1 MNLPQILPVSHT
13 LPMFQIECTYS
24 SVAVI
29 SIWWLIL
36 FSSSCQK
43 VRVQGFHRHLGK
55 SWQNIVSNPRRTLTF
70 SAWGIQSIHSVPFSF
85 PSDIDPSA
93 PRQSCAVSL
102 PKELSLT
109 PHWAFF
115 FYTVKNVNPLIHWST
130 LYGMVAWHL
139 TQSSPHLMCPP
150 APSVQGHTV
159 YDSCYLHFLLR
170 QQRQNKSRQ
179 CVSSHDALG
188 HTLK

>member
-1 MNLPQILPVSHT
+1 
-13 LPMFQIECTYS
+13 MFQIECTFS

-102 PKELSLT
+102 PKKKTQPNASLSIFCLYCKKCQPPHSLVDVVRYGCMT
-109 PHWAFF
+109 PD
-115 FYTVKNVNPLIHWST
+115 TVKSPLDASSST
-130 LYGMVAWHL
+130 KCPGAHCLW
-139 TQSSPHLMCPP
+139 LMLP
-150 APSVQGHTV
+150 
-159 YDSCYLHFLLR
+159 
-170 QQRQNKSRQ
+170 
-179 CVSSHDALG
+179 
-188 HTLK
+188 TLSAETTTPKQI